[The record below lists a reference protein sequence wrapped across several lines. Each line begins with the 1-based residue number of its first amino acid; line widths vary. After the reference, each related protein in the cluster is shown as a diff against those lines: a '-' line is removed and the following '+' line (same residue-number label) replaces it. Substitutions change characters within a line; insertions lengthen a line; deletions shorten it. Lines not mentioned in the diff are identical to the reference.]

1 LSFLAASVFSDIN
14 SRTGV
19 RTIAVVDFAL
29 MCENNLR
36 CSSRRRRRSEVS
48 KVDDRLVT
56 AGREEEK
63 ISEELCEGQS

>member
-1 LSFLAASVFSDIN
+1 
-14 SRTGV
+14 
-19 RTIAVVDFAL
+19 

-48 KVDDRLVT
+48 KVDERLVT